1 MSENKL
7 DIHQFKGNFDKALYL
22 QNKFNERVFSKTEID
37 IVYSDFTN
45 WERKGLIDISHKV
58 KKGGHKKLSY
68 VDYVWVSIV
77 KQLRGFGFSYDEI
90 KDVKAFLFT
99 NVFHDKEALN
109 ELKNHKEY
117 ISKKSGINF
126 DDLDQLDGVDLDQED
141 WSVSFLEFLMM
152 NIMLFAQKTVLQCFK
167 DQPEVVIPLSENIIM
182 DYEHVNATDLF
193 ARYINKSHVCIS
205 LTDIMKYFIKE
216 GEESFE
222 TGFPHV
228 LSQEEHD
235 VLKAIRHNYQDL
247 KSVNIK
253 FKDNKPQLLEIKMMK
268 KVKVESRILELIKSG
283 EYATIEIKTV
293 DGKLSHYEKTE
304 KIKL

>member
-1 MSENKL
+1 MSEYKL
-7 DIHQFKGNFDKALYL
+7 DILHFKGKLDHALVLY
-22 QNKFNERVFSKTEID
+22 NKFNERVFSKTEID
-37 IVYSDFTN
+37 VVYSDFTN
-45 WERKGLIDISHKV
+45 WERNELIDISHKV

-90 KDVKAFLFT
+90 KAVKAFLFT

-117 ISKKSGINF
+117 IFRKSEGQLDN
-126 DDLDQLDGVDLDQED
+126 LDQLDEVDLDQVD
-141 WSVSFLEFLMM
+141 WSVSFLEFLMINAM
-152 NIMLFAQKTVLQCFK
+152 FFAQQTVLQCFK
-167 DQPEVVIPLSENIIM
+167 NQLEIVIPFSINLIK
-182 DYEHVNATDLF
+182 DYEQVKATDVF
-193 ARYINKSHVCIS
+193 ANYINKSHVCVS
-205 LTDIMKYFIKE
+205 LTDIMSYFIE
-216 GEESFE
+216 GGEKSFQ

-228 LSQEEHD
+228 LSHEEHD
-235 VLKAIRHNYQDL
+235 ILKAIRHNYNDL
-247 KSVNIK
+247 KSINIK
-253 FKDNKPQLLEIKMMK
+253 FKDNKAEMIEIKLMK

>member
-1 MSENKL
+1 VSENKL
-7 DIHQFKGNFDKALYL
+7 DILQFKGKFDQALVLY
-22 QNKFNERVFSKTEID
+22 NKFNERVFSKTEID
-37 IVYSDFTN
+37 VVYSDFTN
-45 WERKGLIDISHKV
+45 WERNELIDISHKV

-77 KQLRGFGFSYDEI
+77 KELRGFGFSYDEI
-90 KDVKAFLFT
+90 KAVKVFLFT
-99 NVFHDKEALN
+99 NLVHDKEALK

-117 ISKKSGINF
+117 ISRKSEGQLDN
-126 DDLDQLDGVDLDQED
+126 LDQLDVNQTDFD
-141 WSVSFLEFLMM
+141 VSILEFLMINVM
-152 NIMLFAQKTVLQCFK
+152 FFAQQTVLQCFK
-167 DQPEVVIPLSENIIM
+167 NQLEIVIPFSINLIK
-182 DYEHVNATDLF
+182 DYEQVKATDVF
-193 ARYINKSHVCIS
+193 ANYINKSHVCVS
-205 LTDIMKYFIKE
+205 LTDIMSYFIKG
-216 GEESFE
+216 GEKSFE

-228 LSQEEHD
+228 LSQQEHD

-247 KSVNIK
+247 KSVNIR

-268 KVKVESRILELIKSG
+268 KVQVESRILELIKSG

>member
-7 DIHQFKGNFDKALYL
+7 DIQQFKGNFDKALVLY
-22 QNKFNERVFSKTEID
+22 NKFNERVFSKTEID
-37 IVYSDFTN
+37 VVYSDLSN
-45 WERKGLIDISHKV
+45 WERNGLIDISHKV

-77 KQLRGFGFSYDEI
+77 KELRGFGFSYDE
-90 KDVKAFLFT
+90 VKAVKIFLFT
-99 NVFHDKEALN
+99 DLVHDKEALE

-117 ISKKSGINF
+117 ISRKSGLKI
-126 DDLDQLDGVDLDQED
+126 DDLDQLDGIDLDQVD
-141 WSVSFLEFLMM
+141 WSVNFLEFLMM

-222 TGFPHV
+222 TGFPHI
-228 LSQEEHD
+228 LSQQEHD
-235 VLKAIRHNYQDL
+235 VLKAIRHNYHDL

-293 DGKLSHYEKTE
+293 DGKLNHYEKTE

>member
-1 MSENKL
+1 MSEYKL
-7 DIHQFKGNFDKALYL
+7 DILHFKGKLDQALVLY
-22 QNKFNERVFSKTEID
+22 NKFNERVFSKTEID
-37 IVYSDFTN
+37 VVYSDFTN

-90 KDVKAFLFT
+90 KSVKSSLFT
-99 NVFHDKEALN
+99 NVFKDKEAVKDL
-109 ELKNHKEY
+109 LSHKEY
-117 ISKKSGINF
+117 ISRKSEGQLDN
-126 DDLDQLDGVDLDQED
+126 LDQLDADQTD
-141 WSVSFLEFLMM
+141 FDVSMLEFLMM
-152 NIMLFAQKTVLQCFK
+152 NIMIFAQKTVLQCFK
-167 DQPEVVIPLSENIIM
+167 DEPEVVIPLSENIIM

-205 LTDIMKYFIKE
+205 VTDIMRYFLEE
-216 GEESFE
+216 GEDSFE
-222 TGFPHV
+222 AGFPHV
-228 LSQEEHD
+228 LSKEEHD
-235 VLKAIRHNYQDL
+235 VLKAIRYNYHDL

>member
-7 DIHQFKGNFDKALYL
+7 DILQFKGNFDKALYL

-90 KDVKAFLFT
+90 KLVKSSLFT
-99 NVFHDKEALN
+99 NVFKDKEAVKEFLS
-109 ELKNHKEY
+109 HKEY

-126 DDLDQLDGVDLDQED
+126 DDLDQLDADQTD
-141 WSVSFLEFLMM
+141 FDVSMLEFIMM

>member
-7 DIHQFKGNFDKALYL
+7 DILQFKGKFDQALVLY
-22 QNKFNERVFSKTEID
+22 NKFNERVFSKTEID
-37 IVYSDFTN
+37 VVYSDFTN
-45 WERKGLIDISHKV
+45 WERNELIDISHKV

-77 KQLRGFGFSYDEI
+77 KELRGFGFSYDEI
-90 KDVKAFLFT
+90 KAVKVFLFT
-99 NVFHDKEALN
+99 NLVHDKEALK

-117 ISKKSGINF
+117 ISRKSEGQLDN
-126 DDLDQLDGVDLDQED
+126 LDQLDEVDLDQVD
-141 WSVSFLEFLMM
+141 WSVNFLEFLMI

-167 DQPEVVIPLSENIIM
+167 DEPEIVIPLSINLIK
-182 DYEHVNATDLF
+182 DYEQVSATDVF
-193 ARYINKSHVCIS
+193 ANYITKSHVCIS
-205 LTDIMKYFIKE
+205 LTYIMSYFIKG
-216 GEESFE
+216 GEKSFE

-228 LSQEEHD
+228 LSQQEHD

-247 KSVNIK
+247 KSVNIR

-268 KVKVESRILELIKSG
+268 KVQVESRILELIKSG

>member
-7 DIHQFKGNFDKALYL
+7 DIQQFKGNFDKALVLY
-22 QNKFNERVFSKTEID
+22 NKFNERVFSKTEID
-37 IVYSDFTN
+37 VVYSDLSN
-45 WERKGLIDISHKV
+45 WERNGLIDISHKV

-77 KQLRGFGFSYDEI
+77 KELRGFGFSYDE
-90 KDVKAFLFT
+90 VKAVKIFLFT
-99 NVFHDKEALN
+99 DLVHDKEALE

-117 ISKKSGINF
+117 ISRKSGLKI
-126 DDLDQLDGVDLDQED
+126 DDLDQLDGIDLDQVD
-141 WSVSFLEFLMM
+141 WSVNFLEFLMM

-167 DQPEVVIPLSENIIM
+167 GQPEVVIPLSENIIM

>member
-1 MSENKL
+1 MSEYKL
-7 DIHQFKGNFDKALYL
+7 DILQFKGNFDKAFYL

-37 IVYSDFTN
+37 VVYSDFTN
-45 WERKGLIDISHKV
+45 WERNELIDISHKV

-68 VDYVWVSIV
+68 VDYVWVSII

-90 KDVKAFLFT
+90 KAVKAYLFT
-99 NVFHDKEALN
+99 NAFKDKEAVKELLN
-109 ELKNHKEY
+109 QEQY
-117 ISKKSGINF
+117 ISRKSEGQLDN
-126 DDLDQLDGVDLDQED
+126 LDQLNVNQTDFD
-141 WSVSFLEFLMM
+141 VSILEFLMINVM
-152 NIMLFAQKTVLQCFK
+152 FFAQQTVLQCFK
-167 DQPEVVIPLSENIIM
+167 NQLEIVIPFSINLIK
-182 DYEHVNATDLF
+182 DYEQVKATDVF
-193 ARYINKSHVCIS
+193 AYYINKSHACVS
-205 LTDIMKYFIKE
+205 LTDIMSYFMKD
-216 GEESFE
+216 GEKSFE

-228 LSQEEHD
+228 LSQQEHD

-247 KSVNIK
+247 KSVNIR

-268 KVKVESRILELIKSG
+268 KVQVESRILELIKSG